1 MQVTHSEIKAML
13 HRIGRSAEIPDV
25 LGVLPDPVDIDRDA
39 VAMERF
45 GLLPDQLMEALG
57 ANG

>member
-45 GLLPDQLMEALG
+45 GLLPDQLM
-57 ANG
+57 